1 MTLLSGGLQ
10 RALPPDS
17 PLQSQ
22 VGRLSETV
30 ATAIHEMRALV
41 LDLHPSALTD
51 KGLGPALDDLCAS
64 YRARLGL
71 EVTARVEPVQLDAAG
86 QHAILRVAQEAL
98 ANAARHADAT
108 TVRLELRAVAGG
120 AMLEVAD
127 DGRGFDTSPAS
138 GATGGV
144 GLRLM
149 RERVAELGG
158 ELVVDSRP
166 GTGTTIRALLPVPI
180 DTPQSAVTGAV
191 P

>member
-1 MTLLSGGLQ
+1 MGL
-10 RALPPDS
+10 
-17 PLQSQ
+17 
-22 VGRLSETV
+22 LSETV

-51 KGLGPALDDLCAS
+51 KGLGLALEDLCAS
-64 YRARLGL
+64 YRARLGI
-71 EVTARVEPVQLDAAG
+71 EVTARVEPVELDAAA
-86 QHAILRVAQEAL
+86 QHAVLRVAQEAM

-127 DGRGFDTSPAS
+127 DGRGFDTDPAS
-138 GATGGV
+138 ATTGGV

-149 RERVAELGG
+149 RERISELGG
-158 ELVVDSRP
+158 ELALDSVP
-166 GTGTTIRALLPVPI
+166 GSGTTVRALLYIPFP
-180 DTPQSAVTGAV
+180 TPQSATTGAA